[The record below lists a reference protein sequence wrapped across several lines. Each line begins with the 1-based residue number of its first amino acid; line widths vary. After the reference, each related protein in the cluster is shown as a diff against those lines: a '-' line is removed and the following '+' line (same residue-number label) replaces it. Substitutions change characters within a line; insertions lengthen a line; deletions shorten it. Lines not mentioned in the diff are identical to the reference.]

1 MPSTL
6 STLRGSDG
14 KVYAAF
20 IMKEKDYTA
29 KPMFAAMVRFEKD
42 GPNFHLLE
50 KACDLNGRHFWAKKL
65 LEPHE
70 ELPLSEVTKGYED
83 WIKQRTWQHEKSINA
98 KIPAFPRL
106 PAKLVSGLTFIE
118 KAMSIGVL
126 SLDTAAECGLKVS
139 LPRAVPPPSPKD
151 AEGQHRAPQ
160 VQSTF
165 NPVGKDGNDVNPTK
179 IV

>member
-70 ELPLSEVTKGYED
+70 ELPLSEDREL
-83 WIKQRTWQHEKSINA
+83 
-98 KIPAFPRL
+98 RL
-106 PAKLVSGLTFIE
+106 EVE
-118 KAMSIGVL
+118 L
-126 SLDTAAECGLKVS
+126 SD
-139 LPRAVPPPSPKD
+139 
-151 AEGQHRAPQ
+151 
-160 VQSTF
+160 STEALF
-165 NPVGKDGNDVNPTK
+165 N
-179 IV
+179 